1 MLRKE
6 EIIRT
11 EFGGGDLLDSIGR
24 LQFVCDVVPK
34 IIKVFRQ
41 ISKPLEDKVP
51 SPVESLGLKVII
63 KVIIANHE

>member
-1 MLRKE
+1 VLKKRR
-6 EIIRT
+6 EIRI

-34 IIKVFRQ
+34 DIKAFRQ

-51 SPVESLGLKVII
+51 SPVERASSLKVII
-63 KVIIANHE
+63 ENHE

>member
-1 MLRKE
+1 MLKKRR
-6 EIIRT
+6 EIRI

-34 IIKVFRQ
+34 DIKAFRQ

-51 SPVESLGLKVII
+51 SPVESLSLKVII